1 MGAADI
7 AAMNAKLGRN
17 EACPCRSGK
26 KFKKCC
32 ALNAAAGAAPRA
44 IPAADAQALHAMYGQ
59 GRYAEV
65 EARAHGMLAEY
76 PNSGLLWKLI
86 GASQWKRGRDALGA
100 LQRVTVLT
108 PGDPEAHG
116 NLGNWLRSHGRF
128 EEAAACQRRAIDL
141 KADYAEAHNNL
152 GSALQD
158 QGRIDEALASYRRA
172 AELKPD
178 FAMAHHN
185 LGIALAGLGRYE
197 EAAVSY
203 RRTLKISPQNSDVH
217 NNLGNVLRD
226 MGLTGEAA
234 TSYRRALSIKPA
246 SAELHNNLGNALL
259 DLGQIEEAAQSYLE
273 AIELRPEF
281 AKALGNLGSAYREL
295 GKFDEAES
303 CCRQAVE
310 LAPDFAELHTN
321 LGVMLR
327 LQGRPKD
334 AELSG
339 HRALELNPKSPATLS
354 LLAEIHADKGEFPE
368 AEARYNQ
375 ALSIDPDWPAAWAGL
390 AVLRKM
396 KGDNEEWL
404 SSAQRIADK
413 KIRPREEMQLR
424 FAMGKYFDDVGQ
436 YEAAF
441 ANYRRANELA
451 QTARPPHD
459 RQNLTR
465 TFDYVVELY
474 GKEWLER
481 VRGFGNDSARPV
493 FVVGMPRSGT
503 SLTEQ
508 ILASH
513 PAIFGAGE
521 LPFWKNA
528 SPKVA
533 ESALGPRANGSALSE
548 SAADYLQL
556 LSGFD
561 PNAERV
567 VDKMPANFAYLGM
580 IHAALPNARIIHMR
594 RNPIDTCLS
603 IYFQN
608 FHIAHSY
615 TNDLDDL
622 AHCYTEYLRVM
633 NHWRS
638 VLPEGAILDVPY
650 ESLVD
655 DQELWSRRIVDFV
668 GLPWSASCLEFHRT
682 VRRVSTFSKWQ
693 VRQKISKSSVERW
706 RHYAQF
712 VEPLM
717 RLTESADARDSNSRG
732 G

>member
-1 MGAADI
+1 
-7 AAMNAKLGRN
+7 MNAKLGRN
-17 EACPCRSGK
+17 EACPCGSGK

-32 ALNAAAGAAPRA
+32 ALNDAARSAPQRA
-44 IPAADAQALHAMYGQ
+44 IPAGDSQELYAMYGQ
-59 GRYAEV
+59 GRYAEL
-65 EARAHGMLAEY
+65 ESRARGMLAEY
-76 PNSGLLWKLI
+76 PHSGLLWKLI
-86 GASQWKRGRDALGA
+86 GASQWKLGKDALDA
-100 LQRVTVLT
+100 LQKVTFLT

-116 NLGNWLRSHGRF
+116 NLGNWLRSRGNF

-185 LGIALAGLGRYE
+185 LGIALAGRGRHE

-203 RRTLKISPQNSDVH
+203 GRALKITPHNSDVH

-226 MGLTGEAA
+226 MGRAAEAA
-234 TSYRRALSIKPA
+234 ASYRRALSIQPA

-259 DLGQIEEAAQSYLE
+259 DLGQLGEAAQSYLR
-273 AIELRPEF
+273 AIELRPDF

-295 GKFDEAES
+295 GNFDEAEAS
-303 CCRQAVE
+303 YRRALH
-310 LAPDFAELHTN
+310 LAPDLAELHAN
-321 LGVMLR
+321 MGIMLR
-327 LQGRPKD
+327 LQGRPSD
-334 AELSG
+334 AEVSCR
-339 HRALELNPKSPATLS
+339 RALELNAKSAANLS
-354 LLAEIHADKGEFPE
+354 LLAEIHADQGKFSE

-375 ALSIDPDWPAAWAGL
+375 ALAVDPDWPTAWAGL
-390 AVLRKM
+390 AAVRKM
-396 KGDNEEWL
+396 KSGNDGWL
-404 SSAQRIADK
+404 LSAQRIAEK

-424 FAMGKYFDDVGQ
+424 FAMGKYFDDVGE
-436 YEAAF
+436 YVAAF
-441 ANYRRANELA
+441 TNYRRANELA
-451 QTARPPHD
+451 KTVRPPHD

-465 TFDYVVELY
+465 TFDRVFELY

-481 VRGFGNDSARPV
+481 ACGFGNDSARPV
-493 FVVGMPRSGT
+493 LVVGMPRSGT
-503 SLTEQ
+503 TLTEQ

-513 PAIFGAGE
+513 PAVFGAGE
-521 LPFWKNA
+521 LSFWKTA
-528 SPKVA
+528 SPKIA
-533 ESALGPRANGSALSE
+533 QSALEPQINAKVLSE
-548 SAADYLQL
+548 SAADYLRL
-556 LSGFD
+556 LSGLD
-561 PNAERV
+561 SNAERV

-580 IHAALPNARIIHMR
+580 IHAALPNARIIHMQ
-594 RNPIDTCLS
+594 RNPVDTCLS

-633 NHWRS
+633 SHWRS
-638 VLPEGAILDVPY
+638 LLPGGAILDVPY
-650 ESLVD
+650 EGLVE
-655 DQELWSRRIVDFV
+655 DQELWSRRIVEFV
-668 GLPWSASCLEFHRT
+668 GLPWSPACLEFHRT

-693 VRQKISKSSVERW
+693 VRQKISKTSVERW

-712 VEPLM
+712 IEPLM
-717 RLTESADARDSNSRG
+717 HLTGSTDARDS
-732 G
+732 